1 MNVPLTREGT
11 AMSGQPSVADWPDEE
26 EPDGQYEA
34 ELFQDSA
41 EEYAR
46 HPED

>member
-1 MNVPLTREGT
+1 
-11 AMSGQPSVADWPDEE
+11 VADWPDEE